1 MDLVYFADIILPV
14 PLPRLFT
21 YEIPGD
27 WISLVDIGSR
37 VIVPFGKK
45 KIYSGI
51 IYSLHDRKPED
62 YETKEILSVL
72 DKKPVV
78 NELQLNFWNWIA
90 QYYMCTLGEVYKA
103 ALPSGLKLESETKIL
118 YNEQWEANETLTPKE
133 NLVLDYLAEKKT
145 ATIQDLNNITELK
158 NSLPIVKSL
167 LDKEALFVSEKLKD
181 SYKAKT
187 KKVILL
193 AEEYYK
199 EQKIQNAFTEL
210 ARAKKQLE
218 IFMTF
223 FTLIGGAHKDHF
235 SKAVDKKT
243 LLEKCNASS
252 AQIQELVKK
261 GIFIEQDES
270 ISRLD
275 RSNIAVN
282 KLHTLNTSQQKAF
295 SSIQQLFKDKD
306 TVLLHGVTSS
316 GKTEI
321 YIHLI
326 QEQIDKG
333 KKVLYLLP
341 EIALTTQITSRL
353 KKIFGN
359 KLGIYHSKYSDAER
373 VEVWNDILNNENYQ
387 VVVGVRSSVFLPFDN
402 LGLVI
407 VDEEHENTYKQF
419 DPSPRYHAR
428 DAAIVLANMHGAKV
442 LMGTATPS
450 LESYYNA
457 TKNKY
462 GLVELFDRYE
472 GIQMPQIITVNLKEE
487 YRRKRMQSHFSPT
500 LIEHVNKALENG
512 EQVILFQNRR
522 GFSPYLECG
531 QCTWVPKCDY
541 CDVSMT
547 YHKHINQLIC
557 HYCGHSYHLPKVCKA
572 CNSPAL
578 QTKGFGTEKIE
589 EDIKFI
595 FPDARIARMDLDT
608 SRTRRSH
615 ETIIGKFERGEVD
628 LLIGT
633 QMISKGLDFDKV
645 SVVGILNAD
654 SMLNYPDFRAYE
666 RSFQLMAQVSGRAG
680 RKGKQGTVILQ
691 TSNPDN
697 PVVLDVI
704 NNNFKQ
710 HFHTQMEERLAY
722 KYPPYYRLI
731 HLTVKHK
738 NQNSVNQAS
747 DYLGEYLRGIFNER
761 VVGPQ
766 APPISK
772 IQNWYLR
779 KIMLKIESG
788 VSLNKVK
795 LLVQDAITTLV
806 SHPGFKATI
815 VQADVDPM

>member
-1 MDLVYFADIILPV
+1 MDSVYFADIILPV

-51 IYSLHDRKPED
+51 IYSLHDHKPED

-103 ALPSGLKLESETKIL
+103 ALPSGLKLESETKVY
-118 YNEQWEANETLTPKE
+118 YNEQWESNEVLTPKE

-193 AEEYYK
+193 SEEYYK

-235 SKAVDKKT
+235 TKAVDKKT
-243 LLEKCNASS
+243 LLDKCNASS
-252 AQIQELVKK
+252 TQIQELVKK
-261 GIFIEQDES
+261 GIFIEQDEA

-282 KLHTLNTSQQKAF
+282 KLHTLNSAQQKAF
-295 SSIQQLFKDKD
+295 SSVQEQFKDKD

-387 VVVGVRSSVFLPFDN
+387 VVVGVRSSIFLPFDN

-450 LESYYNA
+450 LESYYNV

-462 GLVELFDRYE
+462 GLVELFERYE

-500 LIEHVNKALENG
+500 LIEHVNKAFENG

-522 GFSPYLECG
+522 GFSPYLECA

-557 HYCGHSYHLPKVCKA
+557 HYCGHSYHLPKLCKA

-608 SRTRRSH
+608 SRTRKSH

-680 RKGKQGTVILQ
+680 RKSKQGTVILQ

-710 HFHTQMEERLAY
+710 HFHTQMEERLAF

-795 LLVQDAITTLV
+795 SLVQDAITTLV